1 MESLRDHARI
11 RQPPTV
17 IKPPEVVSREGSDGI
32 NPYTGEDAVRYM
44 TNLALFRDKR
54 KRETELEGE
63 KERKE
68 REEIEKR
75 LREEIMKVENDGLL
89 EEFIKRKRR
98 QEGDNEFVQQM
109 RYEPNQVDI
118 TPLMRQ
124 VASRIQAEN
133 NNYDPQLIAQSRA
146 EIEAELR
153 EIVVASARAITN
165 NQSPVQHTTPVRII
179 SHDKQRPLAAAEIN
193 NNDKSDAEEIVSDE
207 KSGKITSEQK
217 DDNALKADSTAEG
230 DKDDVESESKE
241 NKLQKAKKTDS
252 VKRYPGYRP
261 WPSLQDCAAM
271 SLPKTLLFTSTW
283 LSVTA
288 KRVR

>member
-1 MESLRDHARI
+1 M
-11 RQPPTV
+11 
-17 IKPPEVVSREGSDGI
+17 
-32 NPYTGEDAVRYM
+32 
-44 TNLALFRDKR
+44 
-54 KRETELEGE
+54 
-63 KERKE
+63 
-68 REEIEKR
+68 
-75 LREEIMKVENDGLL
+75 
-89 EEFIKRKRR
+89 
-98 QEGDNEFVQQM
+98 
-109 RYEPNQVDI
+109 
-118 TPLMRQ
+118 
-124 VASRIQAEN
+124 
-133 NNYDPQLIAQSRA
+133 
-146 EIEAELR
+146 
-153 EIVVASARAITN
+153 
-165 NQSPVQHTTPVRII
+165 
-179 SHDKQRPLAAAEIN
+179 AAAEIN